1 MADKK
6 LRARDLWDGDL
17 NILLSGAHIDNNGS
31 KTASIEQWQYVL
43 QLRILEELKTLNRL
57 LACPNFTGIPQTLR
71 EIKRATNRIPT
82 IAKPRK
88 ARAKK

>member
-6 LRARDLWDGDL
+6 LRAHDLWDGEL
-17 NILLSGAHIDNNGS
+17 NITLSGASDVDGS

-43 QLRILEELKTLNRL
+43 QLRILKELKTLNQL
-57 LACPNFTGIPQTLR
+57 LACPNFTGIPKTLR

-82 IAKPRK
+82 IARPRK
-88 ARAKK
+88 PKAKK